1 MNTAEYLGVRSESA
15 RIEFEETWSEVAEK
29 ALVAFANTY
38 CGTLYL
44 GMKNNAEPVGV
55 EDFERTART
64 VLAFAR
70 HGVEPDMSRLVRVDP
85 RTLPDGKEVI
95 EIRVLPGD
103 DRPYAFREKGW
114 ATGGVYV
121 RVGSASVQATRADIK
136 DMAMNTIPWE
146 EGIVRKQTLSYNE
159 VRRVCQSHS
168 VPFERA
174 NHLDYGITD
183 ARGRYTNFGFLLSDQ
198 NHEEIRINEF
208 LGEGGRLSG
217 VTLLSGSI
225 RKQREDAQRF
235 LLQCG
240 ASGNDGTGAEN
251 DGDIHGWPLAAVREA
266 LTLCL
271 LHHDFECKETTP
283 VTVNVCAD
291 RMEFLSLVSLPARL
305 TIRDLQQVGSTFSK
319 NRRLRELFLRLRWTE
334 KAGSGFSDI
343 FVSYSCSVKNPT
355 CSGSAR
361 ILKIAL
367 PKLQNVPSLSE
378 KIVFHLRTYGVLG
391 ARKLEEKTNAARSSL
406 NKALR
411 ELVEAKRIV
420 RVGNGRST
428 RYMPAQ

>member
-1 MNTAEYLGVRSESA
+1 
-15 RIEFEETWSEVAEK
+15 
-29 ALVAFANTY
+29 
-38 CGTLYL
+38 
-44 GMKNNAEPVGV
+44 
-55 EDFERTART
+55 
-64 VLAFAR
+64 
-70 HGVEPDMSRLVRVDP
+70 
-85 RTLPDGKEVI
+85 
-95 EIRVLPGD
+95 
-103 DRPYAFREKGW
+103 
-114 ATGGVYV
+114 
-121 RVGSASVQATRADIK
+121 
-136 DMAMNTIPWE
+136 
-146 EGIVRKQTLSYNE
+146 
-159 VRRVCQSHS
+159 
-168 VPFERA
+168 
-174 NHLDYGITD
+174 
-183 ARGRYTNFGFLLSDQ
+183 
-198 NHEEIRINEF
+198 
-208 LGEGGRLSG
+208 
-217 VTLLSGSI
+217 
-225 RKQREDAQRF
+225 
-235 LLQCG
+235 
-240 ASGNDGTGAEN
+240 
-251 DGDIHGWPLAAVREA
+251 
-266 LTLCL
+266 
-271 LHHDFECKETTP
+271 
-283 VTVNVCAD
+283 
-291 RMEFLSLVSLPARL
+291 MEFLSLVSLPARL